1 MRVFLV
7 LLQNSVISVC
17 CLAHSLYPE
26 RRRDDDTVIPRRQ
39 VCLSV
44 GLINLLLCPFGAMP
58 NCHGAGGLAG
68 QHKFGARHG
77 ASVIFLG
84 LNKMI
89 LATVM
94 GGVLLPFLEAIPS
107 SVLGVMLA
115 IAGHELACTGFL
127 VLTNN
132 STPAS
137 LRINAAVSL
146 LTAAVILGMKKTHYG
161 AISGWV
167 MHVIYTRKFRWRRRN
182 EDAAEHA
189 IVTQTRDND
198 SLVGPEAGEATAA
211 RNGTETC

>member
-1 MRVFLV
+1 
-7 LLQNSVISVC
+7 
-17 CLAHSLYPE
+17 
-26 RRRDDDTVIPRRQ
+26 
-39 VCLSV
+39 
-44 GLINLLLCPFGAMP
+44 MP

-137 LRINAAVSL
+137 LRTNVAVSL
-146 LTAAVILGMKKTHYG
+146 LTAAVILGMKKTYYG

-167 MHVIYTRKFRWRRRN
+167 MDAIYTRKFRWRGRN
-182 EDAAEHA
+182 EDAAEYA
-189 IVTQTRDND
+189 IVTQARDSD
-198 SLVGPEAGEATAA
+198 SLVAPEAG
-211 RNGTETC
+211 NGTETC